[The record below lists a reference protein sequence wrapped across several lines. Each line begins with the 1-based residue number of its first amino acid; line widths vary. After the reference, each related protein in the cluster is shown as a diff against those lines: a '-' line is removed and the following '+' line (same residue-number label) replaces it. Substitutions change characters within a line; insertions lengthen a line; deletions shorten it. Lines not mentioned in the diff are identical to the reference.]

1 MWRILLVI
9 VMIIVSGCSNTA
21 KTDIEKPSFIIQVS
35 PAAAFSASWGFRKVG
50 IVTATEEVTVSSL
63 VAGRVTSIVKKI
75 WAKVAI
81 DQLVVKLKD
90 TIGWNTFGAQ
100 KAAVGLQSAQDT
112 YSQQQLALNK
122 ALFEAQQG
130 YTKNQII
137 SQSSKEDIAKQQ
149 EKLAKDLIDN
159 SLNISGSNLNLQLS
173 KLDSDL
179 AKAKLDYQI
188 KLDTDNQSI
197 SNFMNNVKLINTD
210 LGNLFNDAISISDD
224 LLGVTPQKEHSND
237 SFEAILGNKNF
248 YSKANAA
255 KELLKAIDAYNV
267 FKGIVTGVNAN
278 TMSELLS
285 AYQKG
290 ANSISELLFA
300 MEDLLNQT
308 SPWGSFGDSVY
319 ESYKTKFDALQS
331 KNSSVGSSITTQLN
345 AMGTFFAT
353 YKQNQESLAKSIDSL
368 TQQIELSKKQV
379 GDTEYNVKVA
389 AQRQQLWFDTDIMTL
404 NLGDQSASYTLEFN
418 QKNNAIALDA
428 LQNSLEQA
436 QIAYEEAQFNR
447 AKFDIASPIVGT
459 ITDILVGQWEE
470 VSPGTPLFTVVNPNL
485 LEVELDITAGE
496 KELVVPWQVVV
507 VNQWGL
513 IGKWIVESV
522 SDVADSNFWYKVI
535 VVLIEG
541 KFDIGSSIEVQFAGS
556 LGDNIVIPL
565 NVVTVVDNG
574 KGVVQVR
581 RKGKAV
587 PQTIGLGA
595 MAGDYV
601 IVTEGLSI
609 EDLVITSDITNFDP
623 EKMQAK
629 ITS

>member
-1 MWRILLVI
+1 
-9 VMIIVSGCSNTA
+9 MIIVSGCSNTA